1 VKLLWFRSGSVLVA
15 LVACSLLA
23 PALRARDHS
32 ADDVRLQLADLLLRE
47 ERFTEAIEVFEGVR
61 TASTGR
67 ARWQATSGLVRA
79 LLQTGEFRRA
89 RTEAAGLAEAQP
101 TSGAALAMYGDAL
114 WVGGLFEEAEGQ
126 YRVAATLAPAEG
138 RARAGL
144 ARALA
149 ARNLLD
155 DALTEARAA
164 VALDGRQAE
173 YHHTL
178 GFVLERLR
186 RYDDA
191 AASLRNYLN
200 LLPSKERSQRA
211 LWTTQQVRFL
221 ESFGQAVPLKV
232 DPAREAATHSMP
244 FRLVRDKIVV
254 RGKVNGREMD
264 LVMDTGS
271 ELTVVSQRTAQR
283 LGIYPVV
290 YTLAAGVGKVG
301 IRGLQ
306 LGRMDTLEVGTLK
319 VQNVPTLI
327 KNPPLRDLP
336 TQEVESFS
344 PLALGF
350 SVQIDYQRRWLTM
363 GKALPAETYQVELPL
378 RHHRL
383 AMVRGQVNGDTP
395 VHFVV
400 DTGGEV
406 ISVSRSTVE
415 TLQVTPPRRIALRV
429 YGTSGWDPDA
439 FLLPG
444 VDLAFD
450 SIQMSKHPVVVLNL
464 DAPSVLLGFDLGGII
479 GHKFLSRYDV
489 GIDLKRSVLGLRA
502 HGTR

>member
-1 VKLLWFRSGSVLVA
+1 VKPLSLRSGSLAVALLACLLVA
-15 LVACSLLA
+15 
-23 PALRARDHS
+23 PGLRAGS
-32 ADDVRLQLADLLLRE
+32 QAADEVRLQLADLLLRE
-47 ERFTEAIEVFEGVR
+47 ERYPEAIEVFEGLR
-61 TASTGR
+61 ASSTSR
-67 ARWQATSGLVRA
+67 ARWQATFGLVRA
-79 LLQTGEFRRA
+79 LLQTGEFKRA
-89 RTEAAGLAEAQP
+89 RTEAADLAAAQP
-101 TSGAALAMYGDAL
+101 TSGGALALYGDAL
-114 WVGGLFEEAEGQ
+114 WVAGLFEEAEAQ
-126 YRVAATLAPAEG
+126 YRVAATLAPAEA

-155 DALTEARAA
+155 DALTEGRAA

-178 GFVLERLR
+178 GYILERLR
-186 RYDDA
+186 RYDEA

-200 LLPSKERSQRA
+200 LLPSKDRSQRA

-232 DPAREAATHSMP
+232 EPAREVATHTMP

-254 RGKVNGREMD
+254 RGKVNGRAMD

-271 ELTVVSQRTAQR
+271 ELTVVSQVTAQR
-283 LGIYPVV
+283 LGIAPVV
-290 YTLAAGVGKVG
+290 YTLTAGVGEVG
-301 IRGLQ
+301 LRGLQ
-306 LGRMDTLEVGTLK
+306 LGRMDSLEIGTLK

-350 SVQIDYQRRWLTM
+350 SVQIDYQRRWLTIS
-363 GKALPAETYQVELPL
+363 KTLPPEEYEVELPM

-383 AMVRGQVNGDTP
+383 ALVRGRVNGDTP
-395 VHFVV
+395 VHFVI

-406 ISVSRSTVE
+406 ISVSRSTAE
-415 TLQVTPPRRIALRV
+415 SLQVEVPRRIPLKV

-439 FLLPG
+439 HLLPG

-450 SIQMSKHPVVVLNL
+450 SIRMNRQPVVVLNL
-464 DAPSVLLGFDLGGII
+464 DAPSVLLGFDVGGII
-479 GHKFLSRYDV
+479 GHRFLSRYSV
-489 GIDLKRSVLGLRA
+489 GIDLKRSVLGLR
-502 HGTR
+502 RNS